1 MAKHE
6 MRRLRWIV
14 LFAGLV
20 SFISSSIRADEP
32 FTAFDRDT
40 QFEVDPAIVQL
51 KSSEFTDDG
60 GSVGNL
66 RVTNNDDGL
75 LSLSRLEELALAYNP
90 TMQQG
95 AANLEKAKGIHTQV
109 GLRPNPIFGYQAAEV
124 GNEGK
129 AGQQGVFLGQEFVT
143 AGKLGLN
150 RDIAYQDIER
160 SRWIYQ
166 TQQYRVVNDVRSS
179 YYRLLG
185 AHATVELLEQLLS
198 LAQANLDA
206 AQALTKAGQGTR
218 PQALQAMV
226 EVQNSRVALQ
236 NARNH
241 EEAMWRQ
248 LTAVVGVPTLPRAN
262 VDGDLTQSAPI
273 LDWGATW
280 EWVQS
285 NSPEVQSAARAVG
298 RARFAIERARVEPI
312 PNIDAQVGVQYDAT
326 TRDTVTGIQI
336 GIPIPVNN
344 RNQGNIRAAQ
354 GELIRASRE
363 VERVQLS
370 LRHRLAASFKM
381 YSNAQQQ
388 VAAYHNEV
396 LPTAKETL
404 ELVTEG
410 FKSGELD
417 YLQLL
422 TTQRTYFQTGLT
434 YVKAQTN
441 LWLSVVSIEGLV
453 LSGGLNEPGSGEG
466 AIDAPDINST
476 YPLGL
481 FPMMQP

>member
-1 MAKHE
+1 M
-6 MRRLRWIV
+6 V
-14 LFAGLV
+14 FFAGLLNICSESV
-20 SFISSSIRADEP
+20 WADEP
-32 FTAFDRDT
+32 YTTFDLDT
-40 QFEVDPAIVQL
+40 QLEVESEIVRL
-51 KSSEFTDDG
+51 NSSELTVA
-60 GSVGNL
+60 SNSSGNL
-66 RVTNNDDGL
+66 RVTGDGGDS

-90 TMQQG
+90 TIQQA

-124 GNEGK
+124 GNEGRS
-129 AGQQGVFLGQEFVT
+129 GQQGVFLGQEFVT

-166 TQQYRVVNDVRSS
+166 TQEYRVLNDVRSS
-179 YYRLLG
+179 FYRLLG
-185 AHATVELLEQLLS
+185 ARAKVQLLDQLLS

-206 AQALTKAGQGTR
+206 AQALANAGQGTR
-218 PQALQAMV
+218 PQALQATV
-226 EVQNSRVALQ
+226 EVQNNRVALQ

-241 EEAMWRQ
+241 QEAMWRQ
-248 LTAVVGVPTLPRAN
+248 LTAVVGVPTLSRERIE
-262 VDGDLTQSAPI
+262 GDLTQTAPI
-273 LDWGATW
+273 LDWNSTW
-280 EWVQS
+280 EWAQS

-312 PNIDAQVGVQYDAT
+312 PNIEAQVGVQYDAST
-326 TRDTVTGIQI
+326 HDTVTGLQI

-354 GELIRASRE
+354 GELIRASRDI
-363 VERVQLS
+363 ERVQLS
-370 LRHRLAASFKM
+370 LRHRLASSFKM

-388 VAAYHNEV
+388 VTAYHDEV

-410 FKSGELD
+410 YKSGELD
-417 YLQLL
+417 YLQLV

-434 YVKAQTN
+434 YVNAQTN
-441 LWLSVVSIEGLV
+441 LWLSVVAIEGLV
-453 LSGGLNEPGSGEG
+453 LSGGLNEPGSSEG